1 MSGKEAIKEAI
12 QTTGDALG
20 TSLTQAQGTH
30 AVAFTAMGAG
40 VITGSTIVQFLA
52 GIASIVI
59 IIKTVLDIR
68 LSMIKIKKEKQE

>member
-1 MSGKEAIKEAI
+1 MSVKDAIETAGE
-12 QTTGDALG
+12 TLG
-20 TSLTQAQGTH
+20 TSLTQAQAPH

-40 VITGSTIVQFLA
+40 VITGSTIVQALA

-68 LSMIKIKKEKQE
+68 LNLIKIKKEKQD